1 MSSRIVLGNVTI
13 DRDRFEV
20 WVGDRRIEL
29 TFVEF
34 ELLCTLARNAGKV
47 IPRSRLL
54 LAVWNERTTGEDRK
68 LTVHMSRLRKK
79 LRDSNHWRIETVTKR
94 GYALTQSRD
103 PPLGRVL
110 GSGGGRLQQ
119 TPGATQHFPR
129 KEGRN
134 G

>member
-20 WVGDRRIEL
+20 RVGDERIEL

-34 ELLCTLARNAGKV
+34 ELLYTLARNAGKV

-54 LAVWNERTTGEDRK
+54 LAVWNERSTGEDRK

-79 LRDSNHWRIETVTKR
+79 LRGSNLWRIETVTKR
-94 GYALTQSRD
+94 GYALTPVREPTTSRA
-103 PPLGRVL
+103 P
-110 GSGGGRLQQ
+110 GSGGGRLRQ
-119 TPGATQHFPR
+119 TPG
-129 KEGRN
+129 KI
-134 G
+134 

>member
-20 WVGDRRIEL
+20 WVGDQRIEF

-54 LAVWNERTTGEDRK
+54 IAVWNERSTGEDRK

-79 LRDSNHWRIETVTKR
+79 LRGSNHWRIETVTKR
-94 GYALTQSRD
+94 GYALMPVPEPSTCRA
-103 PPLGRVL
+103 LGT
-110 GSGGGRLQQ
+110 GGGRRRQ
-119 TPGATQHFPR
+119 TPG
-129 KEGRN
+129 KI
-134 G
+134 